1 MFDKQGRSKMS
12 ALLVVAMLFSM
23 LMPAMAF
30 GATAAQLK
38 DTADSYAQ
46 KEIQSLV
53 DSGII
58 SGYEDGTFQ
67 PRKAMTRAELAK
79 IIVLSLGL
87 KENPDKAAAFT
98 DVDKSS
104 WYRGFVGA
112 LVESGIT
119 QGTSDTT
126 FAPDAK
132 VTREELVV
140 FFIRAMKLEETA
152 KKLTA
157 DAKLSDLKEV
167 SSWAQAHVSLAFK
180 VGFVNGLED
189 KDGSLKFAPKDNA
202 ERQALARLAYE
213 FKTNKDKYVAKANEL
228 AASKGVEGP
237 ISSVSVV
244 NNVTI
249 EVTFNEEISAPD
261 KADFTFDNGL
271 TVTAAELK
279 KDSKKIVVL
288 TTGVQTAGTVY
299 KLSYKGKDTGK
310 TITGASAAVGGG
322 GGGGGSSS
330 RHNSGTT
337 PGQLLNLGGTYT
349 NLTLT
354 QSGEFGPADGFTT
367 TITGTLTIN
376 PGENGEVK
384 LKNISAANIEV
395 LSGSDQSVKFS
406 KSKITS
412 LKVNA
417 PNQSKKVRIETL
429 EGTSVVTT
437 SVYSQAILEGTA
449 GTLGN
454 VIVGPEAAGKTVAL
468 KGNIGNVKVT
478 AANADI
484 QLLPTAAGGATTVND
499 LEVAANAK
507 VTTDAKATLKSI
519 TITAPKASVELNGAG
534 AVQSVTVSQAAEGA
548 TLTVGASSN
557 IQSIEINAN
566 ITLAG
571 DPAKLSGIEIKVAEG
586 VTVSFSDTIKD
597 GLKKAA
603 IDAIMTIKDF
613 QEYSLE
619 QEQLIHAVG
628 IAVNN
633 ALTAGVAE
641 ADITGYDK
649 YVAANKLIQTLK
661 AEILNQ
667 LDAEKAHLDWLQ
679 QDIRTSLELPVLGIY
694 DSVIA
699 WSSSD
704 SHVISIEA
712 MEGTTQFVLG
722 RVVRPEAGQPDAV
735 VTLTATITKNG
746 LTVTREFTLTIKAQ
760 TNLPEVLDVSAA
772 YFANE
777 GIYIKGIVENATD
790 VKITLVSPDGVGSD
804 FRVGTGVELIDNY
817 FRFVHSGSLAN
828 GEWTYKVTAISGSA
842 VSATVTGTVTVG
854 SGPVEEQVAAP
865 TASIASGTQVPAGT
879 TVQLETATVGASVYY
894 TLNGTVPTT
903 ASSWY
908 TTPIVINADLNI
920 NAVAYK
926 DGKYSS
932 VSSFRYTV
940 APSNSVSSVVY
951 AVYSTD
957 SFANGSV
964 TGTVYGPYKKLAENE
979 FKAPLS
985 AKTDY
990 IIVKFSDSIESDS
1003 FNGELQVT
1011 NVKVNGQTVGASVY
1025 ESVYLVFPTEGLTVT
1040 DNVYRITGL
1049 EKIDTNNEIHP
1060 IAPID
1065 LKLTQ

>member
-98 DVDKSS
+98 DVDKNS

-152 KKLTA
+152 KKLTT

-237 ISSVSVV
+237 ISSISVV
-244 NNVTI
+244 NNVTV
-249 EVTFNEEISAPD
+249 EVTFNEEISAPN
-261 KADFTFDNGL
+261 KTDFTFDNGL
-271 TVTAAELK
+271 TVTAAEMK

-310 TITGASAAVGGG
+310 TITGASTAVGGG

-417 PNQSKKVRIETL
+417 PNQGKKVRLETL

-449 GTLGN
+449 GTFGN
-454 VIVGPEAAGKTVAL
+454 ITVGPEATGKTVAL
-468 KGNIGNVKVT
+468 KGTIGNVKVT

-484 QLLPTAAGGATTVND
+484 QLLPTAAGGATTVNG
-499 LEVAANAK
+499 LEIAANAK

-548 TLTVGASSN
+548 ILTVGASSN
-557 IQSIEINAN
+557 IQSIEVNAN
-566 ITLAG
+566 VTLTG
-571 DPAKLSGIEIKVAEG
+571 DAAAISGIEIKVAEG
-586 VTVSFSDTIKD
+586 VTVSFSDAIKD

-603 IDAIMTIKDF
+603 IDAIATIKDF

-667 LDAEKAHLDWLQ
+667 LDAEKANLDWLQ

-704 SHVISIEA
+704 SHVLSIEA

-777 GIYIKGIVENATD
+777 GIYIKGIIENATD

-804 FRVGTGVELIDNY
+804 FRVGTGVELTGNY
-817 FRFVHSGSLAN
+817 FRFVHSGNLAN

-842 VSATVTGTVTVG
+842 VSAAVTGTVTVG

-865 TASIASGTQVPAGT
+865 TASIPSGQVDAGTQVKLA
-879 TVQLETATVGASVYY
+879 TATVGASVYY

-903 ASSWY
+903 ASSLY
-908 TTPIVINADLNI
+908 AAPIAINADLNI

-957 SFANGSV
+957 LFANGSV
-964 TGTVYGPYKKLAENE
+964 TGSVYGPYEKAGANE
-979 FKAPLS
+979 FKIPTD

-990 IIVKFSDSIESDS
+990 FIVKFSDSIESDS
-1003 FNGELQVT
+1003 FNGRLQVT
-1011 NVKVNGQTVGASVY
+1011 NVKVNGQSVEASVY
-1025 ESVYLVFPTEGLTVT
+1025 ESVYLVFPTENLTVT
-1040 DNVYRITGL
+1040 NNVYRITSL
-1049 EKIDTNNEIHP
+1049 EKIDTSNEIHP
-1060 IAPID
+1060 IDPID